1 MSAIDW
7 KGLPFGYFKTDFNV
21 RCNYVNGKWGELEVS
36 DSEYITMHMAATC
49 LHYGQEA
56 FEGMKAF
63 TGVDGKIRIFRL
75 DENGKRLTVLLVG
88 VMMPEIPAELFREAI
103 IKAVKLNIKY
113 VPPLWGGSFI
123 IHPAVA
129 HRCWPPGRSEAGKR
143 IYVHRFCR
151 SCWSLF

>member
-36 DSEYITMHMAATC
+36 DSEYITIHMGSTC

-75 DENGKRLTVLLVG
+75 DENGKRLNRSADGLL
-88 VMMPEIPAELFREAI
+88 MPEVPAEMFREAVL
-103 IKAVKLNIKY
+103 KAVKLNIKY
-113 VPPLWGGSFI
+113 VPPYGEGASLYIRPLLIGVGPQVGVKPSKDYMFLVFVG
-123 IHPAVA
+123 P
-129 HRCWPPGRSEAGKR
+129 
-143 IYVHRFCR
+143 CR
-151 SCWSLF
+151 SLF